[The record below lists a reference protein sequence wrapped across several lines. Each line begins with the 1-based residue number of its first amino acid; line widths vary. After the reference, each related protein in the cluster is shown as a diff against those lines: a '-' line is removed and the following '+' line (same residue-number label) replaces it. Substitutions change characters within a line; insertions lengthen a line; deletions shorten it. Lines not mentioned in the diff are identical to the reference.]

1 MCAWCVGVT
10 RHDTR
15 DHVRHACADSCADTR
30 TLVGE
35 EGAKSAVA
43 HVRIAVV
50 GDLAVVGLL
59 VFVLQRLELRSLA
72 NGSTLAKHLA
82 AGAAHGDACEHHL
95 GADAHETQRHPAV
108 LGRKPLSNSSHGC
121 GKGQRHTWFTPPKEG
136 GNPCAQ
142 ASTHS
147 EMCVERRRF
156 TLKRANPIQKSACG
170 QHSGQE
176 ERCGRA
182 ADAVR
187 ERCGNRPASHRTPA
201 VQGHARTLRGV
212 WMLDGVQNPCDEMSG
227 VGNLCCANLKWPGH
241 PAGVVGE

>member
-59 VFVLQRLELRSLA
+59 VLVLQRLEFRSLA
-72 NGSTLAKHLA
+72 DGSTLAKHLA

-95 GADAHETQRHPAV
+95 GTDAHETQRHPAV

-121 GKGQRHTWFTPPKEG
+121 GKGQRHTWFTPPKERRQSMCTSEHSPG
-136 GNPCAQ
+136 KVRGKEAIHTETCKSNPEIGLWSAQ
-142 ASTHS
+142 RTRGT
-147 EMCVERRRF
+147 V
-156 TLKRANPIQKSACG
+156 RAGCGCGSGALRKSPCL
-170 QHSGQE
+170 
-176 ERCGRA
+176 
-182 ADAVR
+182 
-187 ERCGNRPASHRTPA
+187 P
-201 VQGHARTLRGV
+201 
-212 WMLDGVQNPCDEMSG
+212 QNPSS
-227 VGNLCCANLKWPGH
+227 
-241 PAGVVGE
+241 AGPCTDLERGLDA